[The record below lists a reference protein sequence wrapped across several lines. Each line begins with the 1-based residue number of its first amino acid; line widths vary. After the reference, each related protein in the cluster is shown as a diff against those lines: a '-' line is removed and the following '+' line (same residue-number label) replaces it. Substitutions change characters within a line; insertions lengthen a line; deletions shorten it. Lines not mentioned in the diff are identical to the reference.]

1 MVTGGGQPG
10 PFGINTA
17 ISRLQR
23 TPREL
28 IMKPGLVPDPA
39 GHTGS
44 RHSWRQNA
52 LDPGFHCV
60 RTHGLDRGPLR
71 QTDALDPG
79 FHGARTRWIR
89 GFMAFQLARRTRTV
103 VRMVPG

>member
-28 IMKPGLVPDPA
+28 IMKIGLLPDP
-39 GHTGS
+39 
-44 RHSWRQNA
+44 
-52 LDPGFHCV
+52 C
-60 RTHGLDRGPLR
+60 RTHWIR
-71 QTDALDPG
+71 A
-79 FHGARTRWIR
+79 FHGARTHWIR

-103 VRMVPG
+103 VRMVPR

>member
-28 IMKPGLVPDPA
+28 IMKIGLLPDPA
-39 GHTGS
+39 GRTGS
-44 RHSWRQNA
+44 GHS
-52 LDPGFHCV
+52 
-60 RTHGLDRGPLR
+60 
-71 QTDALDPG
+71 
-79 FHGARTRWIR
+79 
-89 GFMAFQLARRTRTV
+89 RR
-103 VRMVPG
+103 